1 MVNETFLQLINM
13 HDLDRKVVCKRA
25 IECLSPRLQFIA
37 VRRFYQ
43 NQTIDAIAEELG
55 LSQARVYQLERKLVW
70 KMRRSLEL
78 GNS

>member
-13 HDLDRKVVCKRA
+13 HDLDQKLVCKRA
-25 IECLSPRLQFIA
+25 IECLSPRLQLVAI
-37 VRRFYQ
+37 RRFYQ
-43 NQTIDAIAEELG
+43 NQTLDAIAEELG

-78 GNS
+78 GHM

>member
-1 MVNETFLQLINM
+1 MKNETFLHLINM

-25 IECLSPRLQFIA
+25 IESLSPRLQFIA

-43 NQTIDAIAEELG
+43 NQTTAAIAEEIG
-55 LSQARVYQLERKLVW
+55 LSQARVYQLERHLVC

-78 GNS
+78 GNI